1 MATIEEELKKRK
13 PIIQGASSVAL
24 LGKKIEIMGEENF
37 VKGGPNIIVG
47 NHIGTFKDIATLF
60 KIIPRPTF
68 FTANRQIFNKDE
80 LNYLISRHLK
90 IHLKNFGLL
99 LDFIFNPLKSIIV
112 NYVSTNI
119 AKVGTIPVDIGLGKR
134 LAMEKCQEYLKKGK
148 AIITLQGLGRVMKKN
163 PNPYV
168 GYFKRGASVLS
179 YNLYKEEGISV
190 PVTPI
195 AMLGTQVPFLVPAKI
210 KVKIGEPMY
219 ITDYLGGEFVETVDR
234 FREALEKR
242 VKALILDI
250 IFLGSNLQKV

>member
-1 MATIEEELKKRK
+1 MATFEEELKKRE
-13 PIIQGASSVAL
+13 PIIKGASSFAL

-47 NHIGTFKDIATLF
+47 NHVGTFKDIAILL

-68 FTANRQIFNKDE
+68 FTANRMIFNKDE
-80 LNYLISRHLK
+80 LNYLIRRHLK
-90 IHLKNFGLL
+90 IHLKNVGLL
-99 LDFIFNPLKSIIV
+99 LDLVLSPLKSLVV
-112 NYVSTNI
+112 NYVSANA
-119 AKVGTIPVDIGLGKR
+119 AKVGTIPVDLSQGKR
-134 LAMEKCQEYLKKGK
+134 MTMEKCQEYLKKGK
-148 AIITLQGLGRVMKKN
+148 AIITLQGLGRVIEKN

-168 GYFKRGASVLS
+168 GYFKKGVSVLS
-179 YNLYKEEGISV
+179 YNMYKEEGISV

-195 AMLGTQVPFLVPAKI
+195 AMFGTQIPFLVPAKI

-219 ITDYLGGEFVETVDR
+219 ITDYLAGEFAETVDK

-250 IFLGSNLQKV
+250 IFLASNL

>member
-1 MATIEEELKKRK
+1 MATIEEELKRRESLIK
-13 PIIQGASSVAL
+13 GASSLAL

-47 NHIGTFKDIATLF
+47 NHIGTFKDIATLL
-60 KIIPRPTF
+60 KIIPRPSF
-68 FTANRQIFNKDE
+68 FTANRMIFNRDE
-80 LNYLISRHLK
+80 FNRLIRHHLK

-99 LDFIFNPLKSIIV
+99 LDFILSPLKSLAV
-112 NYVSTNI
+112 NYISSNI
-119 AKVGTIPVDIGLGKR
+119 AKVGTIPVDLSHGKR

-168 GYFKRGASVLS
+168 GYFKRGASILS
-179 YNLYKEEGISV
+179 YNMYKEEGISV

-219 ITDYLGGEFVETVDR
+219 ITDYLAGEFAETVDR
-234 FREALEKR
+234 FRDALEKR

-250 IFLGSNLQKV
+250 LFLGSKLQKA

>member
-1 MATIEEELKKRK
+1 MATFEEELKKRE
-13 PIIQGASSVAL
+13 PIIKGASSFAL
-24 LGKKIEIMGEENF
+24 LGKKIEITGKENF

-68 FTANRQIFNKDE
+68 FTANRMIFNKDE
-80 LNYLISRHLK
+80 LNYLIRRHLK
-90 IHLKNFGLL
+90 IHMKNVGLL
-99 LDFIFNPLKSIIV
+99 LDLVLSPLKSLAV
-112 NYVSTNI
+112 NYVSANA
-119 AKVGTIPVDIGLGKR
+119 AKVGTIPVDLNQGKR
-134 LAMEKCQEYLKKGK
+134 MAMEKCQEYLKKGK
-148 AIITLQGLGRVMKKN
+148 AIITLQGLGRVIEKN

-179 YNLYKEEGISV
+179 YNMYKEEGISV

-195 AMLGTQVPFLVPAKI
+195 AMLGTQVPFLVPTKI
-210 KVKIGEPMY
+210 RVKIGEPMY
-219 ITDYLGGEFVETVDR
+219 ITDYLAGEFVETVDK

-250 IFLGSNLQKV
+250 IFFGSNL

>member
-1 MATIEEELKKRK
+1 MATFEEELKKRE
-13 PIIQGASSVAL
+13 PIIKGASSFAL
-24 LGKKIEIMGEENF
+24 LGKKIEITGKENF

-68 FTANRQIFNKDE
+68 FTANRMIFNKDE
-80 LNYLISRHLK
+80 LNYLIRRHLK
-90 IHLKNFGLL
+90 IHMKNFGLL
-99 LDFIFNPLKSIIV
+99 LDSILSPLKSLAV
-112 NYVSTNI
+112 NYVSANA
-119 AKVGTIPVDIGLGKR
+119 AKVGTIPVDLNQGKR
-134 LAMEKCQEYLKKGK
+134 MAMEKCQEYLKKGK
-148 AIITLQGLGRVMKKN
+148 AIITLQGLGRVIEKN

-179 YNLYKEEGISV
+179 YNMYKEEGISV

-195 AMLGTQVPFLVPAKI
+195 AMLGTQVPFLVPTKI
-210 KVKIGEPMY
+210 RVKIGEPMY
-219 ITDYLGGEFVETVDR
+219 ITDYLAGEFVETVDK

-250 IFLGSNLQKV
+250 IFFGSNL

>member
-1 MATIEEELKKRK
+1 MATFEEELKKRE
-13 PIIQGASSVAL
+13 PIIKGASSFAL

-47 NHIGTFKDIATLF
+47 NHIGTFKDIATLL

-68 FTANRQIFNKDE
+68 FTANRMIFNKDE
-80 LNYLISRHLK
+80 LNYLIRRHLK
-90 IHLKNFGLL
+90 IHMKNFGLL
-99 LDFIFNPLKSIIV
+99 LDLVFNPLKSLVV
-112 NYVSTNI
+112 NYVSANA
-119 AKVGTIPVDIGLGKR
+119 AKVGTIPVDLNQGKR
-134 LAMEKCQEYLKKGK
+134 MAMEKCQEYLKKGK
-148 AIITLQGLGRVMKKN
+148 AIITLQGMGRVIEKN

-179 YNLYKEEGISV
+179 YNMYKEEGISV

-195 AMLGTQVPFLVPAKI
+195 AMLGTHVPFLVPTKI
-210 KVKIGEPMY
+210 RVKIGEPMY
-219 ITDYLGGEFVETVDR
+219 ITDYLAGEFAETVDK

-250 IFLGSNLQKV
+250 IFLGSHL

>member
-1 MATIEEELKKRK
+1 MATFEEELKKRE
-13 PIIQGASSVAL
+13 PIIKGASSFAL

-47 NHIGTFKDIATLF
+47 NHIGTFKDIAILL

-68 FTANRQIFNKDE
+68 FTANRMIFNKDE
-80 LNYLISRHLK
+80 LNYLIRRHLK
-90 IHLKNFGLL
+90 IHLKNVGLL
-99 LDFIFNPLKSIIV
+99 LDLVLSPLKSLVV
-112 NYVSTNI
+112 NYVSANA
-119 AKVGTIPVDIGLGKR
+119 AKVGTIPVDLSQGKR
-134 LAMEKCQEYLKKGK
+134 MTMEKCQEYLKKGK
-148 AIITLQGLGRVMKKN
+148 AIITLQGLGRVIEKN

-168 GYFKRGASVLS
+168 GYFKKGVSVLS
-179 YNLYKEEGISV
+179 YNMYKEEGISV

-195 AMLGTQVPFLVPAKI
+195 AMFGTQIPFLVPAKI

-219 ITDYLGGEFVETVDR
+219 ITDYLAGEFAETVDK

-250 IFLGSNLQKV
+250 IFLASNL

>member
-1 MATIEEELKKRK
+1 MATFEEELKKRE
-13 PIIQGASSVAL
+13 PIIKGASSFAL
-24 LGKKIEIMGEENF
+24 LGKKIEITGKENF

-68 FTANRQIFNKDE
+68 FTANRMIFNKDE
-80 LNYLISRHLK
+80 LNYLIRRHLK
-90 IHLKNFGLL
+90 IHMKNFGLL
-99 LDFIFNPLKSIIV
+99 LDLVLSPLKSLAV
-112 NYVSTNI
+112 NYVSANA
-119 AKVGTIPVDIGLGKR
+119 AKVGTIPVDLNQGKR
-134 LAMEKCQEYLKKGK
+134 MAMEKCQEYLKKGK
-148 AIITLQGLGRVMKKN
+148 AIITLQGLGRVIEKN

-179 YNLYKEEGISV
+179 YNMYKEEGISV

-195 AMLGTQVPFLVPAKI
+195 AMLGTQVPFLVPTKI
-210 KVKIGEPMY
+210 RVKIGEPMY
-219 ITDYLGGEFVETVDR
+219 ITDYLAGGFAETVDK

-250 IFLGSNLQKV
+250 IFLGSKL

>member
-1 MATIEEELKKRK
+1 MATFEEELKKRE
-13 PIIQGASSVAL
+13 PIIKGASSFAL
-24 LGKKIEIMGEENF
+24 LGKKIEIMGKENF

-47 NHIGTFKDIATLF
+47 NHIGTFKDIATLL

-68 FTANRQIFNKDE
+68 FTANRMIFNKDE
-80 LNYLISRHLK
+80 LNYLIRRHLK

-99 LDFIFNPLKSIIV
+99 LDLVFSPLKSLVV
-112 NYVSTNI
+112 NYVSANA
-119 AKVGTIPVDIGLGKR
+119 AKVGTIPVDLNQGKR
-134 LAMEKCQEYLKKGK
+134 MAIEKCQEYLKKGK
-148 AIITLQGLGRVMKKN
+148 AIITLQGLGRVIEKN

-179 YNLYKEEGISV
+179 YNMYKEEGISV

-195 AMLGTQVPFLVPAKI
+195 AMFGTQVPFLVPAKI

-219 ITDYLGGEFVETVDR
+219 ITDYLAGEFAETVDK

-250 IFLGSNLQKV
+250 IFLGSNL

>member
-1 MATIEEELKKRK
+1 MATFEEELKKRE
-13 PIIQGASSVAL
+13 PIIKGASSFAL

-47 NHIGTFKDIATLF
+47 NHIGTFKDIAILL

-68 FTANRQIFNKDE
+68 FTANRMIFNKDE
-80 LNYLISRHLK
+80 LNYLIRRHLK
-90 IHLKNFGLL
+90 IHMKNFGLL
-99 LDFIFNPLKSIIV
+99 LDLVFNPLKSLVV
-112 NYVSTNI
+112 NYVSANA
-119 AKVGTIPVDIGLGKR
+119 AKVGTIPVDLNQGKR
-134 LAMEKCQEYLKKGK
+134 MAMEKCQEYLKKGK
-148 AIITLQGLGRVMKKN
+148 AIITLQGLGRVMEKN

-179 YNLYKEEGISV
+179 YNMYKEEGISV

-195 AMLGTQVPFLVPAKI
+195 AMLGTQVPFLVPTKI
-210 KVKIGEPMY
+210 RVKIGEPMY
-219 ITDYLGGEFVETVDR
+219 ITDYLAGEFAETVDK

-250 IFLGSNLQKV
+250 IFLGSHL

>member
-1 MATIEEELKKRK
+1 MATIEEELKRK
-13 PIIQGASSVAL
+13 EPIIKGVSSFAL

-47 NHIGTFKDIATLF
+47 NHIGTFKDIATLL

-80 LNYLISRHLK
+80 FNRLIRHHLK

-99 LDFIFNPLKSIIV
+99 LDLVLSPLKSLAV
-112 NYVSTNI
+112 NYISSNV
-119 AKVGTIPVDIGLGKR
+119 AKVGTIPVDLSRGKR

-148 AIITLQGLGRVMKKN
+148 AIITLQGFGRVVKKN

-168 GYFKRGASVLS
+168 SYFRRGASILS
-179 YNLYKEEGISV
+179 YNMYKEEGISV

-219 ITDYLGGEFVETVDR
+219 VTDYLAGEFAETVDR
-234 FREALEKR
+234 FRDALEKR

-250 IFLGSNLQKV
+250 IFLGQDLQKV